1 MRLEILRW
9 LAHPNLS
16 ALAPPMSTQQA
27 LALPSPAPS
36 NTVVINAR
44 CSVRIEGD
52 QRVIV
57 VAGLPAHHYRAEDA
71 IAEAYAMVFL
81 VESGFAQQTDVARAF
96 ERSVRTVRRYEERYA
111 RGGMAA
117 LGQEEGWRR
126 GRRRISAKR
135 LRGIEI
141 LKCQGMS
148 NRAIAH
154 RLGVSENAI
163 RKLVGPSKRES
174 AQLALA
180 AIMPAVEKPATNAV
194 PAATPSGEDG
204 DHASESAEDR
214 DPITTPGTANDDE
227 PVPMSLDSA
236 ADDRTFDRQL
246 AHLGLLD
253 DAAPLFR
260 EGASVPGVGV
270 LLALPCLVESGL
282 FRISRKL
289 FGEIGPAFYGLRTTL
304 LTLLLM
310 ALLRI
315 KRPEHLKE
323 KDPAAFGRLLGLD
336 RAPEVKTLR
345 RRLTR
350 LAAHHCAERLG
361 AELAGVRVDRRGH
374 LMGFLYVDGHVRAYH
389 GQRAISSNAYVA
401 RRHLAMPATT
411 DYWVNDRSGDP
422 LLVITGEVDAALTKA
437 MPRLLREVREVAGER
452 RVTIVF
458 DRGGWSPKLFAA
470 MIKDGF
476 DVLTYRKGRCR
487 RINERRFVRRRAVLD
502 GCPVDYL
509 LHDEPVR
516 FLKGKLRLRQV
527 TRLCDGG
534 HQTSVITSRWD
545 LRDIDVAYRMFERW
559 RQENFFKYMREEFL
573 LDALV
578 DYQIEPEDPTRT
590 IPNPERQTLDNE
602 IRTARAAVAKL
613 ERELGAAAAANAEQR
628 RPTMRGFKIA
638 HGKLGKQLRNV
649 RAHLSRLLN
658 QRRDAPKRV
667 EVREVNDRALV
678 KLATERKHLTDIIK
692 MVAYQA
698 ESDLVALLRP
708 HYARVDQEGRT
719 LLHELFATAGDI
731 HVSDSELTITLAPL
745 SSPHRTHA
753 AQALCEVLNKAATTF
768 PGSRLR
774 MRFNMRRRLGLAFP
788 GSPVERSTA
797 SVCAPTP

>member
-1 MRLEILRW
+1 M
-9 LAHPNLS
+9 S
-16 ALAPPMSTQQA
+16 AQEA
-27 LALPSPAPS
+27 LALPLPAAS

-44 CSVRIEGD
+44 CTLRIEAG

-57 VAGLPAHHYRAEDA
+57 VAGLPMHHYRAEDA

-96 ERSVRTVRRYEERYA
+96 ARSVRTVRRYQGRYA
-111 RGGMAA
+111 QGGMAV
-117 LGQEEGWRR
+117 LCREEGWRR
-126 GRRRISAKR
+126 GRRRISGKR
-135 LRGIEI
+135 LRSIEM
-141 LKCQGMS
+141 LKSQGMS

-154 RLGVSENAI
+154 RLGVSEKAV
-163 RKLVGPSKRES
+163 RKVAGPSKPVES
-174 AQLALA
+174 AQFAFA
-180 AIMPAVEKPATNAV
+180 EITTTVAEKPPTTDVPSPKSTGDDADRAT
-194 PAATPSGEDG
+194 S
-204 DHASESAEDR
+204 SAEDRAGDR
-214 DPITTPGTANDDE
+214 DPITASADDGE
-227 PVPMSLDSA
+227 PVSMSLDRDAS
-236 ADDRTFDRQL
+236 DRTFDRQL
-246 AHLGLLD
+246 AYLGLLD

-260 EGASVPGVGV
+260 DGSSVPGVGV

-282 FRISRKL
+282 FRIGRKL
-289 FGEIGPAFYGLRTTL
+289 YGEIGPAFYGLRTTL

-323 KDPAAFGRLLGLD
+323 RDPAAFGRLLGLD

-350 LAAHHCAERLG
+350 LAAHHCAEQLG
-361 AELAGVRVDRRGH
+361 AELAHLRVDQRGH

-389 GQRAISSNAYVA
+389 GQRDISSKAYVA
-401 RRHLAMPATT
+401 RRHLAMPAST
-411 DYWVNDRSGDP
+411 DYWINDRSGDP
-422 LLVITGEVDAALTKA
+422 LLVITGEVNAALTKA
-437 MPRLLREVREVAGER
+437 LPRLLREVRDLVGEQ

-458 DRGGWSPKLFAA
+458 DRGGWSPKLFGT

-476 DVLTYRKGRCR
+476 DLLTYRKGRCR
-487 RINERRFVRRRAVLD
+487 RINERRFIRRRAELD
-502 GCPVDYL
+502 GRAVDYL
-509 LHDEPVR
+509 LHDQPVG

-527 TRLCDGG
+527 TRLCDDS
-534 HQTSVITSRWD
+534 HQTQVITSRWD
-545 LRDIDVAYRMFERW
+545 LRDIEVAYRMFERW

-590 IPNPERQTLDNE
+590 IPNPKRRALDKE
-602 IRTARAAVAKL
+602 IRAARADLARL
-613 ERELGAAAAANAEQR
+613 EREYGAAAAANAEPR

-638 HGKLGKQLRNV
+638 HGRLGKQLRTA
-649 RAHLSRLLN
+649 RARVAQLFE
-658 QRRDAPKRV
+658 QRRDVPKRV
-667 EVREVNDRALV
+667 EVRDLNERTIV

-698 ESDLVALLRP
+698 ESDLLALLRA
-708 HYARVDQEGRT
+708 HYARANQEGRT

-731 HVSDSELTITLAPL
+731 RVCDNELHITLAPL

-753 AQALCEVLNKAATTF
+753 AQALCEMLDQTATTF

-774 MRFNMRRRLGLAFP
+774 IRFAVRPPPRVGLAFP
-788 GSPVERSTA
+788 GPVERTTAA
-797 SVCAPTP
+797 SVAPVP